1 MRIFFS
7 SECIVGVVKNIN
19 INFIN
24 PIIPKKKKIE
34 LIKNTVDELG
44 INLDNLTLVT
54 PSIEKPDLTE
64 KRLSNYAFL
73 IRI

>member
-1 MRIFFS
+1 MITLSLRQNEDLANNANI
-7 SECIVGVVKNIN
+7 IV
-19 INFIN
+19 
-24 PIIPKKKKIE
+24 
-34 LIKNTVDELG
+34 KNTVDELG